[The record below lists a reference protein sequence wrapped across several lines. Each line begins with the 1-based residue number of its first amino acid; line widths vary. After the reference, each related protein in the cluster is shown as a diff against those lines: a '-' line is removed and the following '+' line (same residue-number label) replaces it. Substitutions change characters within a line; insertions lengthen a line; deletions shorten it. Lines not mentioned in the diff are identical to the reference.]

1 MNDTSTY
8 KVVEIVGSSPAGV
21 TEAMENGIARASKT
35 LRNVN
40 WVEVTEVRGHVAD
53 GKIAHF
59 QVGMKVGFTL
69 EE

>member
-8 KVVEIVGSSPAGV
+8 KIVEIVGSSPAGI
-21 TEAMENGIARASKT
+21 TEAMQNGVTRAGKT
-35 LRNVN
+35 LRNIG

-69 EE
+69 ED